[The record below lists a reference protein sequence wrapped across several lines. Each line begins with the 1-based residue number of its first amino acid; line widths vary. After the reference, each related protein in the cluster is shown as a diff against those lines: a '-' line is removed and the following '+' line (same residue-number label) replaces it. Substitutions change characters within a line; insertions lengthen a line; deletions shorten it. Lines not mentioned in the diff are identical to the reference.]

1 MCSWLVSDPKEK
13 GALVPVE
20 QAEALRKQRAVL
32 SQFGR
37 DAFRTGDIQELLQ
50 RATELV
56 SDALEVDLVKV
67 LELQP
72 GGKTVLVR
80 AGVNWAPGV
89 VGHATLDAGSKSP
102 AGYALKTK
110 EPVIS
115 PDIDKE
121 NRFEIPQL
129 LREHGVKS
137 TVNVI
142 IQGEREPFGVLE
154 VDARKQT
161 DFSTDDAD
169 FLHNYANL
177 IAGAV
182 DRVAAHEQIRVM
194 LDELHHRMRN
204 MMANIQ
210 IIAQRTKSSSSS
222 LDDFMERFTDR
233 LQALA
238 RSQNVL
244 TRGAKGG
251 AASLRELLRAEL
263 AAYDAIEGERI
274 FLDGDDIEVP
284 GEVAWAL
291 SLIFHELMTNAQ
303 KHGALTFETGTINVS
318 WKVDGRVVRMRWRE
332 SGLAIAPVRVQK
344 GFGSNIIE
352 DAMPRSLGGGST
364 LVFHPDGIEY
374 TLEFALPDTSS

>member
-1 MCSWLVSDPKEK
+1 MSDTKDK
-13 GALVPVE
+13 GALVHAE
-20 QAEALRKQRAVL
+20 QTEALRKQRAVL
-32 SQFGR
+32 AKFGGY
-37 DAFRTGDIQELLQ
+37 ALQTSDIQELLQ

-56 SDALEVDLVKV
+56 SDALDVDLVKV

-89 VGHATLDAGSKSP
+89 VGHATLDAGGKSP

-115 PDIDKE
+115 PDIYKE
-121 NRFEIPQL
+121 NRYEIPQL
-129 LREHGVKS
+129 LRQHSVKS

-161 DFSTDDAD
+161 DFSTDDVD
-169 FLHNYANL
+169 FLQNYANL
-177 IAGAV
+177 IAGAI

-194 LDELHHRMRN
+194 LDELQHRMKN

-210 IIAQRTKSSSSS
+210 IIAKRTKSASSS
-222 LDDFMERFTDR
+222 LDDFMQRFTDR

-244 TRGAKGG
+244 ARGAKGG
-251 AASLRELLRAEL
+251 AASLRELLWAEL
-263 AAYDAIEGERI
+263 AAYDTIEGERI
-274 FLDGDDIEVP
+274 FLDGDDVEVP
-284 GEVAWAL
+284 GKVAWAL

-303 KHGALTFETGTINVS
+303 KHGALSLGAGTINVS
-318 WKVDGRVVRMRWRE
+318 WKVDERVVRMRWRE
-332 SGLAIAPVRVQK
+332 SGVAIAPVRAQK

-352 DAMPRSLGGGST
+352 DAMPRSLGGDAA

-374 TLEFALPDTSS
+374 TLEFALPDTCS

>member
-1 MCSWLVSDPKEK
+1 MSDLKDK
-13 GALVPVE
+13 GALVPAE
-20 QAEALRKQRAVL
+20 QAEVLRKQRAVL

-37 DAFRTGDIQELLQ
+37 DALQTGNIQELLQ

-56 SDALEVDLVKV
+56 SDALDVDLVKV

-89 VGHATLDAGSKSP
+89 VGHATLDADDKSP
-102 AGYALKTK
+102 AGYALKSK

-121 NRFEIPQL
+121 NRYEIPQL
-129 LREHGVKS
+129 LREHSVKS

-161 DFSTDDAD
+161 DFSTDDVD
-169 FLHNYANL
+169 FLQNYANL
-177 IAGAV
+177 IAGAI
-182 DRVAAHEQIRVM
+182 DRVAAHEQIKVM
-194 LDELHHRMRN
+194 LDELQHRMKN

-210 IIAQRTKSSSSS
+210 IIAKRTKSASSS
-222 LDDFMERFTDR
+222 LDDFMQRFTDR

-274 FLDGDDIEVP
+274 FLDGDDVEVP
-284 GEVAWAL
+284 GKVAWAL

-303 KHGALTFETGTINVS
+303 KHGALSLGAGTINVS
-318 WKVDGRVVRMRWRE
+318 WKVDERVVRMRWRE
-332 SGLAIAPVRVQK
+332 SGVAIAPVRAQK

-352 DAMPRSLGGGST
+352 DAMPRSLGGGAA

-374 TLEFALPDTSS
+374 TLEFALPDTCR